1 MSEEKNQIKK
11 KQEIKKDNPSET
23 NKTKAE
29 EKVQE
34 KLVTEE
40 KEVKTEE
47 KQKIEIKK
55 DLAKKDIAIANASS
69 LRISPK
75 HAFAICKVIK
85 GKTPE
90 NAVLRLED
98 VLKKKRAIPMASR
111 EVAHQ
116 KGKGLAGA
124 KYPSNACKE
133 IISVIKQLQANA
145 SIVGIENPVIILA
158 KADKAPRPYRSGG
171 RKGKR
176 THLHLEAKEKSKLK
190 NIKRR

>member
-11 KQEIKKDNPSET
+11 KQEIKKDNHSET

-124 KYPSNACKE
+124 KYPSNACK
-133 IISVIKQLQANA
+133 
-145 SIVGIENPVIILA
+145 VIILA